1 MLKSSLFILFLYF
14 VITSALWSQQKKLSE
29 MSFDSLYV
37 YTSTTLS
44 AENNDSAFIVATSM
58 LSRVDNSLQKL
69 KVLMLLATLYERKGD
84 AINGINY
91 AQQAYELAKKID
103 NKDWLLRI
111 NGFMSTT
118 YRKVDLI
125 KYGKKYLNEAISLS
139 TELKLPL
146 FQAFILQEKA
156 LYSINEKNYNQA
168 LMDLKES
175 TQVLKVNNQ
184 SANLNSFFWATTAQ
198 LLGLSYYYLDS
209 LPESKEHYQAALD
222 SVKDIETELKGFC
235 YAGLANISLKQGKL
249 NETAALIQSAEK
261 YSESSKNFELQTIM
275 ASLYIDYYTI
285 KGDSNKVM
293 KSQADLISINKVQKN
308 YTTDVVNSIIEVSED
323 DLASS
328 KSKSR
333 ANIMFVIGVM
343 LILFIGLLFINRY
356 RIRKQKKTYD
366 HIINR
371 MLNDSQF
378 LLHELAYNRPKLNPS
393 VLKDLASEL
402 SEHDEIDIQSSYDKV
417 PDDNDEL
424 SNLDGNIRTRKEEV
438 KEWKKNIIS
447 EEYTKLLEEKL
458 SEFEQS
464 NSFLKPNLTLTS
476 VASELNTNTK
486 YLSVFISQYKD
497 PHFNDYI
504 NRLRINYIIQK
515 LHSDPAY
522 REYKI
527 SYLAEE
533 CGFSSHAKFATVF
546 KEMLGISPSI
556 FIQNLKQ

>member
-1 MLKSSLFILFLYF
+1 M
-14 VITSALWSQQKKLSE
+14 VI
-29 MSFDSLYV
+29 
-37 YTSTTLS
+37 
-44 AENNDSAFIVATSM
+44 
-58 LSRVDNSLQKL
+58 
-69 KVLMLLATLYERKGD
+69 
-84 AINGINY
+84 
-91 AQQAYELAKKID
+91 
-103 NKDWLLRI
+103 
-111 NGFMSTT
+111 
-118 YRKVDLI
+118 
-125 KYGKKYLNEAISLS
+125 
-139 TELKLPL
+139 
-146 FQAFILQEKA
+146 
-156 LYSINEKNYNQA
+156 
-168 LMDLKES
+168 
-175 TQVLKVNNQ
+175 
-184 SANLNSFFWATTAQ
+184 
-198 LLGLSYYYLDS
+198 
-209 LPESKEHYQAALD
+209 
-222 SVKDIETELKGFC
+222 
-235 YAGLANISLKQGKL
+235 
-249 NETAALIQSAEK
+249 
-261 YSESSKNFELQTIM
+261 
-275 ASLYIDYYTI
+275 
-285 KGDSNKVM
+285 
-293 KSQADLISINKVQKN
+293 
-308 YTTDVVNSIIEVSED
+308 
-323 DLASS
+323 
-328 KSKSR
+328 
-333 ANIMFVIGVM
+333 IGVM
-343 LILFIGLLFINRY
+343 ILVFIGLLFLNRY

-515 LHSDPAY
+515 LHSNPAY

>member
-14 VITSALWSQQKKLSE
+14 VITSALWGQQKKLSE

-261 YSESSKNFELQTIM
+261 YSESSKNFELQAIM
-275 ASLYIDYYTI
+275 AQLYIDYYTI
-285 KGDSNKVM
+285 KGDTAKVM
-293 KSQADLISINKVQKN
+293 KSQRDLISINELQKK
-308 YTTDVVNSIIEVSED
+308 YTTDVVNSVIEVGEEG
-323 DLASS
+323 LTLS

-333 ANIMFVIGVM
+333 AYIMVIIGVM
-343 LILFIGLLFINRY
+343 ILVFIGLLFLNRY

-515 LHSDPAY
+515 LHSNPAY

>member
-1 MLKSSLFILFLYF
+1 MLKSFLFFLSLYF
-14 VITSALWSQQKKLSE
+14 VITSALWGQQKKLSE

-44 AENNDSAFIVATSM
+44 AENNDTAFIVATSM

-91 AQQAYELAKKID
+91 AQQAYELAKKIE

-125 KYGKKYLNEAISLS
+125 KYGKKYLNEAINLS

-168 LMDLKES
+168 LKDLKES

-235 YAGLANISLKQGKL
+235 YAGLANISLKQWKL
-249 NETAALIQSAEK
+249 DETAVLIQSAEK
-261 YSESSKNFELQTIM
+261 YSESSKNFELQAIM
-275 ASLYIDYYTI
+275 AQLYIDYYTI
-285 KGDSNKVM
+285 KGDTAKVM
-293 KSQADLISINKVQKN
+293 KSQRDLISINEVQKK
-308 YTTDVVNSIIEVSED
+308 YTTDVVNSVIEVGEEG
-323 DLASS
+323 LALS

-333 ANIMFVIGVM
+333 AYVMVIIGVM
-343 LILFIGLLFINRY
+343 FLVFIGLLFLNRY
-356 RIRKQKKTYD
+356 RIRKQKKAYD
-366 HIINR
+366 RIINR

-393 VLKDLASEL
+393 VLKDLANEL
-402 SEHDEIDIQSSYDKV
+402 SEHDEIEFQSS
-417 PDDNDEL
+417 DDNVSEDNEDIV
-424 SNLDGNIRTRKEEV
+424 NEEGNIQTRKEAT
-438 KEWKKNIIS
+438 KDWKKNIIS

-546 KEMLGISPSI
+546 KEILGISPSI

>member
-14 VITSALWSQQKKLSE
+14 VITSALWGQQKKLSE

-58 LSRVDNSLQKL
+58 LSRVDNSLHKL

-91 AQQAYELAKKID
+91 AHQAYELANKIK

-118 YRKVDLI
+118 YRKVNLI

-156 LYSINEKNYNQA
+156 LYSINEKDYKQA
-168 LMDLKES
+168 LEDLNES
-175 TQVLKVNNQ
+175 IQILKVNNQ

-235 YAGLANISLKQGKL
+235 YAGLANIALKQGKL
-249 NETAALIQSAEK
+249 DETAALIQSAEK

-333 ANIMFVIGVM
+333 DNIMVVIGVM

-402 SEHDEIDIQSSYDKV
+402 SEHDEIDIQSFYDKV

-515 LHSDPAY
+515 LHSNPAY

>member
-1 MLKSSLFILFLYF
+1 
-14 VITSALWSQQKKLSE
+14 

-249 NETAALIQSAEK
+249 
-261 YSESSKNFELQTIM
+261 
-275 ASLYIDYYTI
+275 
-285 KGDSNKVM
+285 
-293 KSQADLISINKVQKN
+293 
-308 YTTDVVNSIIEVSED
+308 
-323 DLASS
+323 
-328 KSKSR
+328 
-333 ANIMFVIGVM
+333 
-343 LILFIGLLFINRY
+343 
-356 RIRKQKKTYD
+356 
-366 HIINR
+366 
-371 MLNDSQF
+371 
-378 LLHELAYNRPKLNPS
+378 
-393 VLKDLASEL
+393 
-402 SEHDEIDIQSSYDKV
+402 
-417 PDDNDEL
+417 
-424 SNLDGNIRTRKEEV
+424 
-438 KEWKKNIIS
+438 
-447 EEYTKLLEEKL
+447 
-458 SEFEQS
+458 
-464 NSFLKPNLTLTS
+464 
-476 VASELNTNTK
+476 
-486 YLSVFISQYKD
+486 
-497 PHFNDYI
+497 
-504 NRLRINYIIQK
+504 
-515 LHSDPAY
+515 
-522 REYKI
+522 
-527 SYLAEE
+527 
-533 CGFSSHAKFATVF
+533 
-546 KEMLGISPSI
+546 
-556 FIQNLKQ
+556 

>member
-14 VITSALWSQQKKLSE
+14 VITSALWGQQKKLSE

-261 YSESSKNFELQTIM
+261 YSESSKNFELQAIM
-275 ASLYIDYYTI
+275 AQLYIDYYTI
-285 KGDSNKVM
+285 KGDTAKVM
-293 KSQADLISINKVQKN
+293 KSQRDLISINELQKK
-308 YTTDVVNSIIEVSED
+308 YTTDVVNSVIEVGEEG
-323 DLASS
+323 LTLS

-333 ANIMFVIGVM
+333 AYIMVIIGVM
-343 LILFIGLLFINRY
+343 ILVFIGLLFLNRY